1 MLIVKRNTT
10 HTERAYMKV
19 VIAYLACNNPMIAK
33 RLSSLTQ
40 RIEIKM
46 NICRKWP
53 THSVLIK
60 YQYPKSRHRD
70 RPHRPLGRTSPG
82 PQRHAMPYQWHR
94 NRRTPLYEPGI
105 PKLSGTYP
113 ERPPRAH
120 NHGGRYRVMSNSSS
134 EDLDFGDQLTQP
146 FYGNDLSD
154 DEVTPPLALTSTC
167 RGLTRGSHCIARF
180 QDNGDEVIE

>member
-1 MLIVKRNTT
+1 
-10 HTERAYMKV
+10 
-19 VIAYLACNNPMIAK
+19 MIAK

-46 NICRKWP
+46 NIILPLAIVFGLVGLAAAILVIDSICRKWP

-70 RPHRPLGRTSPG
+70 RPRRPLERTSPG

-94 NRRTPLYEPGI
+94 NRRTPLYEPGF

-134 EDLDFGDQLTQP
+134 EDLEFGDQLTQP
-146 FYGNDLSD
+146 FHGNDLSE
-154 DEVTPPLALTSTC
+154 DEVTPRLALTSAF
-167 RGLTRGSHCIARF
+167 RELTRGSHCITRF
-180 QDNGDEVIE
+180 QDNSDEVIE